1 MPGFDCDEIEQCG
14 VGVVGTKSA
23 LTMAL
28 RDIVM
33 EVRIFNSLKKVKRC
47 LELQIVITNKS
58 HINK

>member
-1 MPGFDCDEIEQCG
+1 M
-14 VGVVGTKSA
+14 VGTKSA

-33 EVRIFNSLKKVKRC
+33 EVHIFNSLKKVKRC
-47 LELQIVITNKS
+47 LELQMVIIGKS